1 MILKTK
7 SPLNTQT
14 PQAIAG
20 QKQEQDVAF
29 YLRRAFKDHPEV
41 LVINDFRFTYNGET
55 AQIDHLIIYTY
66 GFVLIESKSI
76 KGHVDVN
83 QLGEWTRSH
92 GNHWFGMP
100 SPIKQVELQQS
111 LLREMLKQHRSE
123 ILGKLLG
130 IKQQG
135 FGMRC
140 WDHLCA
146 ISSDAVINRDTMPA
160 AISELL
166 VKTEFLVEKLEKIM
180 NLKSKFMRIISVSD
194 TRPDFNQEELNSIAN
209 FLIDRHVDPHQTDSE
224 IALTQAQQIREPVAQ
239 FEVNKAVEAKP
250 QAITQSATHS
260 ILSCKHCGESTNY
273 TPMHGKFGYYIK
285 CNQCTKN
292 TPMKQA
298 CPQCKSKNIKIQ
310 KRSQSYTLTCQD
322 CSHSSQVI

>member
-7 SPLNTQT
+7 SLQNTQT
-14 PQAIAG
+14 PQTIAG

-41 LVINDFRFTYNGET
+41 LVINDFRFTFNDET

-76 KGHVDVN
+76 KGHVEVN
-83 QLGEWTRSH
+83 QQGEWTRSH
-92 GNHWFGMP
+92 GSKWFGMP
-100 SPIKQVELQQS
+100 SPIKQVELQQA
-111 LLREMLKQHRSE
+111 LLKEMLKQHRSE

-130 IKQQG
+130 IRQQS

-140 WDHLCA
+140 WNHVCA
-146 ISSDAVINRDTMPA
+146 VSSDAVINRDTMPTT
-160 AISELL
+160 ISELL
-166 VKTEFLVEKLEKIM
+166 VKTEFLVDKLEKIM
-180 NLKSKFMRIISVSD
+180 NFKSKFMRIINVSD
-194 TRPDFNQEELNSIAN
+194 TRPDFNQQELNSIAK
-209 FLIDRHVDPHQTDSE
+209 FLIDRHIDPYQATTE
-224 IALTQAQQIREPVAQ
+224 IPPAQSQQIREPVAH
-239 FEVNKAVEAKP
+239 FEVNKAVEAKT
-250 QAITQSATHS
+250 QAATHS
-260 ILSCKHCGESTNY
+260 ILSCKHCGESKNY
-273 TPMHGKFGYYIK
+273 TPMYGKFGYYIK

-298 CPQCKSKNIKIQ
+298 CPQCQSKNIKIQ